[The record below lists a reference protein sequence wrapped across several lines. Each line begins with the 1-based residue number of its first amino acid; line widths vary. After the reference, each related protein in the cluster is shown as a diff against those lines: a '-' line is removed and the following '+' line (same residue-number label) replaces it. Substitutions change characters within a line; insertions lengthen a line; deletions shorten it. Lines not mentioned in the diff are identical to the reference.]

1 MLTIG
6 DAIAIL
12 GICIVAVAAIIRMNR
27 GSFVSE
33 TECLLRNKNVCQQLS
48 DIKKNI
54 NDLFSQL
61 DDLNKYLRKS

>member
-12 GICIVAVAAIIRMNR
+12 GICAVVVAAIVRLNR

-54 NDLFSQL
+54 RDLFSQL
-61 DDLNKYLRKS
+61 DDLNKFLRKS